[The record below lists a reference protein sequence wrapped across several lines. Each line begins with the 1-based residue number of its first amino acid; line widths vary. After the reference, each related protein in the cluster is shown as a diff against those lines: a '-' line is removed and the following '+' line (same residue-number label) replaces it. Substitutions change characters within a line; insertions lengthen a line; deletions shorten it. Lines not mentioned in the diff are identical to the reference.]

1 MNGNK
6 TTTCANIDA
15 ALAAAESDD
24 TRLGRL
30 RDVLSDEAA
39 AAGYREECGKAA
51 AGRFTTP
58 DLDNAVAAAEA
69 LRKRVSRV
77 RELFATPGGD
87 ATLLTALEDR
97 NPSWSH
103 TGTPTD
109 IERALD
115 VAERRLDRRQA
126 ATLEHRVVLE
136 AEQQFPNVPAAAWRR
151 TGEGFHEFTDS
162 GRPGRRLARTLADR
176 AGAVAI
182 AAERPEPPTPPGLV
196 KRLFEWVRERVEKTA
211 GQASAVEG
219 GAPSEPF
226 SGRRCRTCT
235 RRRGRAGAGRAG
247 PGRPVDRRGQQG
259 RPAVGTHHGHT
270 TPATDTLIVA
280 AASISPHH
288 TAITGREP
296 ERRHVQHAV
305 VVGVLR
311 EPLRDPHGRREI
323 RAQWPATTS
332 EETENRDT
340 A

>member
-1 MNGNK
+1 MSRTRRRRLLPGRPGRRTRGAAASRRGSVALYRAHLADLDPKWNVNGNK

-39 AAGYREECGKAA
+39 AAGYREEFGKAA

-58 DLDNAVAAAEA
+58 DLGNAVAAAEA

-87 ATLLTALEDR
+87 AALLTALEDR

-115 VAERRLDRRQA
+115 VAERRLDPRQA

-162 GRPGRRLARTLADR
+162 GRPGRCLARTLADR
-176 AGAVAI
+176 ARAVAI
-182 AAERPEPPTPPGLV
+182 AASRAARAADAARPGEAA
-196 KRLFEWVRERVEKTA
+196 VR
-211 GQASAVEG
+211 
-219 GAPSEPF
+219 
-226 SGRRCRTCT
+226 
-235 RRRGRAGAGRAG
+235 
-247 PGRPVDRRGQQG
+247 
-259 RPAVGTHHGHT
+259 VG
-270 TPATDTLIVA
+270 A
-280 AASISPHH
+280 AAIN
-288 TAITGREP
+288 
-296 ERRHVQHAV
+296 
-305 VVGVLR
+305 
-311 EPLRDPHGRREI
+311 
-323 RAQWPATTS
+323 WPASPNVATCNTLS
-332 EETENRDT
+332 
-340 A
+340 